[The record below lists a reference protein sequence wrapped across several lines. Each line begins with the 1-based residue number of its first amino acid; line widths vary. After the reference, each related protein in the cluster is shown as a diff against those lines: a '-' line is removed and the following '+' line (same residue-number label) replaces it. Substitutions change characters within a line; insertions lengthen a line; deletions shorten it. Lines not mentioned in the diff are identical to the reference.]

1 MVNTDDYLDSIWY
14 AVFQHQMN
22 SRPFPMDEDQTEFTF
37 HQRVEEK
44 PDVIELVEGA
54 DGVWEA
60 PPPPESPEAR
70 AARMQAHYRYGLL
83 MHPPTTSLSVLN
95 ISI

>member
-1 MVNTDDYLDSIWY
+1 MNTDDYLDSIWY

-37 HQRVEEK
+37 HRRVEEK
-44 PDVIELVEGA
+44 ADVIELVEGA

-60 PPPPESPEAR
+60 PPPPESDEAR
-70 AARMQAHYRYGLL
+70 ARRMRMIYEYGLL
-83 MHPPTTSLSVLN
+83 VLPRATNLSVLN
-95 ISI
+95 VT